1 MKVQI
6 KDLLEAGVH
15 FGHQTRRW
23 NPKMKPYIFKEQNGI
38 YIIDLRQTLDTLQ
51 NAYDILLQMA
61 SEGKTVMFVGTKR
74 QAKDSVREDAKRC
87 GMYYINERWLGGTLT
102 NFKTIKLSL
111 DRLDDMEEMEKDGR
125 IEQLSKKERLTLD
138 KHKQK
143 LLKVLEGIRGMK
155 GAPSCLIVFDTKK
168 EEIAIKEARKLHIP
182 LIGLIDTNSDPD
194 DLEYAIPA
202 NDDAIRSIKLFT
214 KTFADAIIEGRA
226 RYLKNKDFLEK
237 QEKAAEAKKEGPRQS
252 DRKGGGPRQ
261 SDRKGGGPRQSDH
274 RGGGQ
279 SRTAAKK
286 TESGGTDARKPAAKK
301 DDSGKAE
308 AKPAVKKDD
317 TKADKKPE

>member
-38 YIIDLRQTLDTLQ
+38 YIIDLRQTLDNLQ
-51 NAYDILLQMA
+51 IAYDTLLQMA
-61 SEGKTVMFVGTKR
+61 TEGKTVLFVGTKR
-74 QAKDSVREDAKRC
+74 QAKDSVREDAERC

-111 DRLDDMEEMEKDGR
+111 DRLDDMEEMERDGR
-125 IEQLSKKERLTLD
+125 IEQLSKKERLMLE

-143 LLKVLEGIRGMK
+143 LLKVLSGIRGMK
-155 GAPSCLIVFDTKK
+155 GAPSCLIVFDTNK
-168 EEIAIKEARKLHIP
+168 EEIAIKEAIKLGIP

-194 DLEYAIPA
+194 QLDHAIPA

-214 KTFADAIIEGRA
+214 KTFADAIVEGRA
-226 RYLKNKDFLEK
+226 RYMKNKDFLEK
-237 QEKAAEAKKEGPRQS
+237 QEKTA
-252 DRKGGGPRQ
+252 
-261 SDRKGGGPRQSDH
+261 
-274 RGGGQ
+274 
-279 SRTAAKK
+279 AAKK
-286 TESGGTDARKPAAKK
+286 GGPKQSDQRRGDHGRPAGKRSDSRGGHRGHSAAKK
-301 DDSGKAE
+301 DDAGKAE
-308 AKPAVKKDD
+308 AKPDK
-317 TKADKKPE
+317 TKADTKTEKKSE